1 MGVISLLKNTFYDF
15 DSNYVTRLNNNKY
28 LLGIAMIIFN
38 IGSKFLVIDISK
50 SYENLLKSKIV
61 RRLTLF
67 SIFFVAT
74 RDIYIS
80 FILTAAFVVMTMNLF
95 NDESYFC
102 ILPKSFRD
110 NIYTKEEYDLAK
122 RIIKGYED
130 KINK

>member
-67 SIFFVAT
+67 SIFFDAT

-80 FILTAAFVVMTMNLF
+80 FILTAAYVVMTMNLF

-102 ILPKSFRD
+102 ILPNSFRD

>member
-102 ILPKSFRD
+102 ILPNSFRD

>member
-80 FILTAAFVVMTMNLF
+80 FILIAAFVVMTMNLF

-102 ILPKSFRD
+102 ILPNSFRD

>member
-102 ILPKSFRD
+102 ILPNSFRD

-122 RIIKGYED
+122 RIIKGYEA